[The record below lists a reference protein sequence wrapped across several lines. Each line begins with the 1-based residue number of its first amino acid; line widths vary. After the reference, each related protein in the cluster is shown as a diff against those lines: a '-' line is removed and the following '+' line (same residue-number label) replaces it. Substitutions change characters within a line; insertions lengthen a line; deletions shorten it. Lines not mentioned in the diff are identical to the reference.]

1 MIVGERIAEAKAL
14 EIFLDVDGLRTRAKK
29 LKSQVSRAP
38 WSGQGTLAMR
48 ITRLVTTFCCF
59 ILPFVLNCSSPANRG
74 AGAANERPSAGTSS
88 SSANGGTGAGGAA
101 ATGSGGSD
109 GSLPSSGGSAGS
121 PDPGAETS
129 GAGLANG
136 GDSGATS
143 AGAGSGPLGGSAGAL
158 GVAGSAATAGAG
170 GSAPVAPPVLD
181 TKSTLAIAS
190 GGAGYK
196 VDGNVIYG
204 PLPTQRLDV
213 LYPTNAGPKGTQTL
227 PGVIMFH
234 GGGWIEDH
242 KANIQSFVTA
252 FLAHGFIVCTV
263 EYRLADGTATGAI
276 APAAVEDALLAAQW
290 FWQHLDYYHIDKTK
304 YVSTGGSAGGHLAL
318 MVGMATSAAQAGPVN
333 PTDFK
338 IAAIVNGYGPTDVTD
353 LLSRGTSW
361 AVQWLPANTPDRA
374 GIAARMSPINYV
386 RADIPPL
393 ITVQGSDDTTVPV
406 VQNQDL
412 VAALQ
417 AAGADAS
424 MHLVA
429 GAGHGFATPA
439 GAWADAQ
446 TAMFGFLVQHGIGK

>member
-1 MIVGERIAEAKAL
+1 MH
-14 EIFLDVDGLRTRAKK
+14 
-29 LKSQVSRAP
+29 
-38 WSGQGTLAMR
+38 
-48 ITRLVTTFCCF
+48 ITRLVTTLCC
-59 ILPFVLNCSSPANRG
+59 LAVPFAASCSSPSNSG
-74 AGAANERPSAGTSS
+74 AGAAVEPSSAGMS
-88 SSANGGTGAGGAA
+88 SSARGGDTNVSGVSGAA
-101 ATGSGGSD
+101 ATAGGGSD
-109 GSLPSSGGSAGS
+109 GSLSNNGGSAGT
-121 PDPGAETS
+121 PDS
-129 GAGLANG
+129 GAGTGGTSLADG
-136 GDSGATS
+136 GAPAS
-143 AGAGSGPLGGSAGAL
+143 AGAGSGEIGGASGALGSAG
-158 GVAGSAATAGAG
+158 SATAGAG
-170 GSAPVAPPVLD
+170 GSAPVAPPVRD

-204 PLPTQRLDV
+204 PLSTQRLDV
-213 LYPTNAGPKGTQTL
+213 LYPTNAGPNGTQTL

-252 FLAHGFIVCTV
+252 FLAHGFVVCTV

-290 FWQHLDYYHIDKTK
+290 FWQHLDYYHVDKTK
-304 YVSTGGSAGGHLAL
+304 YISTGGSAGGHLAL
-318 MVGMATSAAQAGPVN
+318 MVGMATSAAEAGPVN

-353 LLSRGTSW
+353 LLKRGTSW

-424 MHLVA
+424 IHLVA

>member
-1 MIVGERIAEAKAL
+1 
-14 EIFLDVDGLRTRAKK
+14 
-29 LKSQVSRAP
+29 
-38 WSGQGTLAMR
+38 MR

-59 ILPFVLNCSSPANRG
+59 AVPFLANCSSPSNGG
-74 AGAANERPSAGTSS
+74 AGAANEAS
-88 SSANGGTGAGGAA
+88 GAGLSGSSLAGSGGASG
-101 ATGSGGSD
+101 ATATASGGSD
-109 GSLPSSGGSAGS
+109 GSLSSNGGSDAVSNSGAATGGAASADGGAPAGTSAGSGQSGGASGALGSAGS
-121 PDPGAETS
+121 
-129 GAGLANG
+129 
-136 GDSGATS
+136 
-143 AGAGSGPLGGSAGAL
+143 AGST
-158 GVAGSAATAGAG
+158 AAAGAG
-170 GSAPVAPPVLD
+170 GSVSVAPPVLD

-213 LYPTNAGPKGTQTL
+213 LYPTNAGPNGTQTL

-290 FWQHLDYYHIDKTK
+290 FWQHLDYYHIDKTQ

-353 LLSRGTSW
+353 LLNRGTSW

-406 VQNQDL
+406 VQNQNL

-417 AAGADAS
+417 TAGADAS

>member
-1 MIVGERIAEAKAL
+1 L
-14 EIFLDVDGLRTRAKK
+14 
-29 LKSQVSRAP
+29 
-38 WSGQGTLAMR
+38 R
-48 ITRLVTTFCCF
+48 ITRLVTTFCGF
-59 ILPFVLNCSSPANRG
+59 AVPFVASCSSASNSG
-74 AGAANERPSAGTSS
+74 AGAASEPSSAGMSS
-88 SSANGGTGAGGAA
+88 SSASGGTGASGAA
-101 ATGSGGSD
+101 TVSGGSD
-109 GSLPSSGGSAGS
+109 GSSPSDGGSAG
-121 PDPGAETS
+121 TS
-129 GAGLANG
+129 DSSAGTGENGLAG
-136 GDSGATS
+136 GGTTASG
-143 AGAGSGPLGGSAGAL
+143 GAGSGQLSGAGGAL
-158 GVAGSAATAGAG
+158 GSAGSAATAGAG

-181 TKSTLAIAS
+181 RKSTLAIAS

-204 PLPTQRLDV
+204 PLSTQRLDV
-213 LYPTNAGPKGTQTL
+213 LYPANAGPNGAQTL

-252 FLAHGFIVCTV
+252 FLAHGFVVCTV
-263 EYRLADGTATGAI
+263 EYRLADRSATGAI

-290 FWQHLDYYHIDKTK
+290 FWQHLDYYHIDKNK
-304 YVSTGGSAGGHLAL
+304 YVATGGSAGGHLAL